1 MRYTIEVTRS
11 LSVGILRIGK
21 QSGVQYMNPIISF
34 AMKKSSYRKGHEYHI
49 DGLGTIGIIF
59 GIACVGLIFYSVFQV
74 IFS

>member
-1 MRYTIEVTRS
+1 
-11 LSVGILRIGK
+11 
-21 QSGVQYMNPIISF
+21 
-34 AMKKSSYRKGHEYHI
+34 MKKSTYRKGHEYHI